1 MVKALFSAF
10 FVASYGTK
18 NRQKLP
24 ENAPKPLQKVAMP
37 LVDMIYFRLREIL
50 RVLLM
55 ATKRFRNNAWA
66 YVIRRKNLLP
76 KPVYLTFSDEA
87 EGDAYVAHLEQLL
100 DHGVVPAEF
109 QVSAST
115 ITTIREMVIEYTVA
129 VDISSDDKQLL
140 NVLVEREGH
149 TLLSTLD
156 YTWCENWVRSMKRGR
171 NLSPGTI
178 RHYVGAL
185 ARCLDWGARKEH
197 IVANP
202 LRLLPKR
209 YASYTDADAA
219 VAKKRIDQSRDR
231 RISAE
236 EEQRVRAILGGE
248 KPEGRQR
255 ALTLMHQ
262 EALICLF
269 ELAIET
275 AMRLREMYTLSY
287 SQVSIKDRTI
297 YLDKTKNGDKR
308 QVPLSSVAL
317 VALKSYD
324 LRKKRGLLFPWWNG
338 DANSEV
344 LKKTTGR
351 LSRQFARI
359 FDAAGCQDM
368 RFHDLR
374 HEATS
379 RLYER
384 TDLSDL
390 EIAKI
395 TGHKDPKMLMRYA
408 NLRGSNLAGR
418 LW

>member
-1 MVKALFSAF
+1 
-10 FVASYGTK
+10 
-18 NRQKLP
+18 
-24 ENAPKPLQKVAMP
+24 
-37 LVDMIYFRLREIL
+37 
-50 RVLLM
+50 
-55 ATKRFRNNAWA
+55 
-66 YVIRRKNLLP
+66 
-76 KPVYLTFSDEA
+76 
-87 EGDAYVAHLEQLL
+87 
-100 DHGVVPAEF
+100 
-109 QVSAST
+109 
-115 ITTIREMVIEYTVA
+115 
-129 VDISSDDKQLL
+129 
-140 NVLVEREGH
+140 
-149 TLLSTLD
+149 
-156 YTWCENWVRSMKRGR
+156 MKRGR

-236 EEQRVRAILGGE
+236 EEQRVRAILAGE

-317 VALKSYD
+317 VALENYG
-324 LRKKRGLLFPWWNG
+324 LRKKGHLFPWWDG

>member
-1 MVKALFSAF
+1 MGKLTYRYTRQALYDL
-10 FVASYGTK
+10 VW
-18 NRQKLP
+18 P
-24 ENAPKPLQKVAMP
+24 ETRTHLAE
-37 LVDMIYFRLREIL
+37 RLGL
-50 RVLLM
+50 
-55 ATKRFRNNAWA
+55 
-66 YVIRRKNLLP
+66 
-76 KPVYLTFSDEA
+76 SD
-87 EGDAYVAHLEQLL
+87 G
-100 DHGVVPAEF
+100 G
-109 QVSAST
+109 
-115 ITTIREMVIEYTVA
+115 
-129 VDISSDDKQLL
+129 IS
-140 NVLVEREGH
+140 N
-149 TLLSTLD
+149 
-156 YTWCENWVRSMKRGR
+156 
-171 NLSPGTI
+171 
-178 RHYVGAL
+178 
-185 ARCLDWGARKEH
+185 
-197 IVANP
+197 
-202 LRLLPKR
+202 
-209 YASYTDADAA
+209 
-219 VAKKRIDQSRDR
+219 
-231 RISAE
+231 
-236 EEQRVRAILGGE
+236 
-248 KPEGRQR
+248 
-255 ALTLMHQ
+255 
-262 EALICLF
+262 
-269 ELAIET
+269 AIET

-287 SQVSIKDRTI
+287 SQVSTKDRTI

-317 VALKSYD
+317 VALENYG
-324 LRKKRGLLFPWWNG
+324 LRKKGHLFPWWDG